1 MRDLGQSRGRPC
13 GGSGAGKVSVSG
25 VWFCDESV
33 LAAGVDVLDALR
45 AIIIIWSSHFGS
57 STSRNYH
64 HMLKPFWLKHLT
76 QLSSYESQFNI
87 HIHKILLKRGSE
99 FVEWPFFP

>member
-1 MRDLGQSRGRPC
+1 MRDLDQSRGRPC

-64 HMLKPFWLKHLT
+64 HMLKPCWFKYLT
-76 QLSSYESQFNI
+76 QFWQRLSLNRKQLSVYVLDAVSYNLQYI
-87 HIHKILLKRGSE
+87 
-99 FVEWPFFP
+99 